1 MADTFTKENMKNLI
15 KEIFQEEFKKQSEDI
30 TDLIRGNFK
39 LTMQEIHGLKNEI
52 DDLGKSLVLMQNNL
66 EENADCKEKRME
78 KLDSDIQ
85 EIYEYQIDRS
95 ISRIN

>member
-1 MADTFTKENMKNLI
+1 
-15 KEIFQEEFKKQSEDI
+15 
-30 TDLIRGNFK
+30 
-39 LTMQEIHGLKNEI
+39 MQEIHGLKNEI

>member
-1 MADTFTKENMKNLI
+1 MKNLI

-66 EENADCKEKRME
+66 EENVDCEEKRME